1 MQSDIHHLDDNGA
14 KEAAQSSQLATTLS
28 SPNRLARRRDAGRSS
43 SVLTK
48 NNLTCIHMFRILAT
62 FILICTFLQLAPL
75 ANTAPDEHENS
86 VQAVNAVIEWNR
98 TLLTI
103 LRTPG
108 AQPATIHSTR
118 NFAIV
123 HAAIY
128 DAVNNIEP
136 KFSPYLV
143 RLRDVAR
150 SASQIAAAD
159 QAAHDV
165 LAFLYPAFQASLDT
179 ELQQDFALLPDN
191 ERKAQGIAVGQA
203 VAGQLLAARSA
214 DGANVTPP
222 PYVPGNQPGDYQ
234 LTPPNFAPA
243 DFTQWPQVTPFALEQ
258 ADEFRPSP
266 PPALTSDLY
275 TEVFNEVKSLGFI
288 NSTTRTAEQT
298 EIGRFWSGN
307 IQDFWN
313 EIAQT
318 AALQR
323 HLNLEHSDRL
333 FALLNISLADT
344 AIAFFEAKYTYNF
357 WRPVTAIQLADTDG
371 NPQTE
376 PNPTWLPLSTR
387 TAPDPSYPGAHSAI
401 SKAGATVFSSYFG
414 DQFTFD
420 VNSES
425 LAGVTRHFTSFSA
438 AAEEAGLSRIY
449 AGQHFRTDHIAGKD
463 LRGQVAESID
473 GSILLRP

>member
-1 MQSDIHHLDDNGA
+1 
-14 KEAAQSSQLATTLS
+14 
-28 SPNRLARRRDAGRSS
+28 
-43 SVLTK
+43 
-48 NNLTCIHMFRILAT
+48 MFRIAT
-62 FILICTFLQLAPL
+62 IFALICSFLQVAPF
-75 ANTAPDEHENS
+75 ANAATDEQQNPA
-86 VQAVNAVIEWNR
+86 QPVNAVIEWNR

-103 LRTPG
+103 VRTPG
-108 AQPATIHSTR
+108 AQPASIHSTR
-118 NFAIV
+118 NFAIL

-136 KFSPYLV
+136 RFSPYLV
-143 RLRDVAR
+143 RLPDVPR
-150 SASQIAAAD
+150 SASEIAAAD

-165 LAFLYPAFQASLDT
+165 LVFLYPAFQASLDT
-179 ELQQDFALLPDN
+179 ELQQDLALLPDN
-191 ERKAQGIAVGQA
+191 ERKTQGIAVGQA

-222 PYVPGNQPGDYQ
+222 PYIPGTQPGDYQ

-258 ADEFRPSP
+258 ANEFRPGP
-266 PPALTSDLY
+266 PPALTSALY

-298 EIGRFWSGN
+298 QIGQFWNGN

-323 HLNLEHSDRL
+323 NLNLENSARL

-344 AIAFFEAKYTYNF
+344 AIAFFDAKYTYNF
-357 WRPVTAIQLADTDG
+357 WRPVTAIRLADTDG
-371 NPQTE
+371 NPQTD
-376 PNPTWLPLSTR
+376 PDPIWLPLGTK

-401 SKAGATVFSSYFG
+401 SKAGATVLGFYLR
-414 DQFTFD
+414 
-420 VNSES
+420 ES
-425 LAGVTRHFTSFSA
+425 V
-438 AAEEAGLSRIY
+438 
-449 AGQHFRTDHIAGKD
+449 HI
-463 LRGQVAESID
+463 
-473 GSILLRP
+473 

>member
-1 MQSDIHHLDDNGA
+1 MQSDIHHSDDNGA
-14 KEAAQSSQLATTLS
+14 REATESSQLATSFST
-28 SPNRLARRRDAGRSS
+28 PNRLARRKYAGRSTG
-43 SVLTK
+43 VLA
-48 NNLTCIHMFRILAT
+48 NNNPRYKQMFRIITNFA
-62 FILICTFLQLAPL
+62 LICSFLRVASL
-75 ANTAPDEHENS
+75 ANAATDEERNPA
-86 VQAVNAVIEWNR
+86 QPVNAVIEWNR
-98 TLLTI
+98 TLLAI
-103 LRTPG
+103 VRTPG

-118 NFAIV
+118 NFAIL

-128 DAVNNIEP
+128 DAVNNIDP
-136 KFSPYLV
+136 RFSPYLV
-143 RLRDVAR
+143 RLPDVPR
-150 SASQIAAAD
+150 SASRIAAAD

-165 LAFLYPAFQASLDT
+165 LAFLYPAFQASLDA

-191 ERKAQGIAVGQA
+191 ERKAQGIAVRQA

-298 EIGRFWSGN
+298 EIGRFWNGN

-323 HLNLEHSDRL
+323 HLNLEH
-333 FALLNISLADT
+333 
-344 AIAFFEAKYTYNF
+344 
-357 WRPVTAIQLADTDG
+357 
-371 NPQTE
+371 
-376 PNPTWLPLSTR
+376 
-387 TAPDPSYPGAHSAI
+387 
-401 SKAGATVFSSYFG
+401 
-414 DQFTFD
+414 
-420 VNSES
+420 
-425 LAGVTRHFTSFSA
+425 
-438 AAEEAGLSRIY
+438 
-449 AGQHFRTDHIAGKD
+449 
-463 LRGQVAESID
+463 
-473 GSILLRP
+473 